1 MGYGVVR
8 TDRLM
13 GTDVRSMLESVKYMG
28 AGSTATAIDNG
39 NVVKLDGSLMT
50 GEREIKKGVTPAA
63 NDALDAIVLIA
74 SPANTNRDEVVLIA
88 APEVMYDERKRNLDE
103 FQNEAGKVCR
113 GYHLHSGDIFSVT
126 KDALDGVATPA
137 VGNVV
142 ELKAGIKL
150 NVAASATGGSTVV
163 GKIIAVDVVGRYTY
177 YVIQVA

>member
-1 MGYGVVR
+1 MAYGVVR
-8 TDRLM
+8 TDKLM

-63 NDALDAIVLIA
+63 NDALDTIVLIA
-74 SPANTNRDEVVLIA
+74 S
-88 APEVMYDERKRNLDE
+88 PEVMYDERKRNLDE

-126 KDALDGVATPA
+126 KDALDGAATPA

-150 NVAASATGGSTVV
+150 NVAASATSGSTVV

>member
-1 MGYGVVR
+1 MAYGVVR
-8 TDRLM
+8 TDKLM

-63 NDALDAIVLIA
+63 NDALDTIVLIA
-74 SPANTNRDEVVLIA
+74 S
-88 APEVMYDERKRNLDE
+88 PEVMYDERKRNLDE
-103 FQNEAGKVCR
+103 FQNEAGNVCR

-126 KDALDGVATPA
+126 KDALDGAATPA

-150 NVAASATGGSTVV
+150 NVAASATSGSTVV

>member
-74 SPANTNRDEVVLIA
+74 SP
-88 APEVMYDERKRNLDE
+88 EVMYDERKRNLDE

-126 KDALDGVATPA
+126 KDALDGAATPA

-150 NVAASATGGSTVV
+150 NVAASATSGSTVV

>member
-74 SPANTNRDEVVLIA
+74 SP
-88 APEVMYDERKRNLDE
+88 EVMYDERKRNLDE

-126 KDALDGVATPA
+126 KDALDGVSAPA

-150 NVAASATGGSTVV
+150 NVAASATGDSTVV